1 MRERKEKMRFL
12 RPRRLY
18 LMLKPYLKMIT
29 KWDIV
34 IMIFLVFV
42 SFLPLVI
49 FTISQKDVPKD
60 AEVYALITV
69 DNQEY
74 KKITLSN
81 HKGTETIR
89 YEDEDGDY
97 NIIEIKDETI
107 RVTEASCRDQID
119 VLRGAISEPGE
130 TIICL
135 PHKLAIEIKTAQPE
149 DTEDEDTDIILPS

>member
-1 MRERKEKMRFL
+1 MVFL
-12 RPRRLY
+12 
-18 LMLKPYLKMIT
+18 
-29 KWDIV
+29 
-34 IMIFLVFV
+34 IFI

-81 HKGTETIR
+81 HQGTDTIR
-89 YEDEDGDY
+89 YENEDGDY

-107 RVTEASCRDQID
+107 RVIEASCRDQVD
-119 VLRGAISEPGE
+119 VLKGAISKPGE
-130 TIICL
+130 TLLCL
-135 PHKLAIEIKTAQPE
+135 PHKLAIEIKTEQPE
-149 DTEDEDTDIILPS
+149 DTEEDEIIRPS